1 MNDEVATGH
10 AVVLLGLDLAVPYLP
25 ELCYLAGA
33 ILILLGW
40 VGWLRGCRWSPG
52 SIFLLIGHPQYLGV
66 LLIALGLFIRWA
78 TLPFLS
84 IWPLLI
90 LLSSWVAGQ
99 DRFGPERGLHE
110 ALRGYGDGAVSL
122 LSRLQARCR

>member
-1 MNDEVATGH
+1 MT
-10 AVVLLGLDLAVPYLP
+10 LLGLDLAAPYPP
-25 ELCYLAGA
+25 ELCYLTGA
-33 ILILLGW
+33 VLILLGW
-40 VGWLRGCRWSPG
+40 VGWRRGCRRPTG
-52 SIFLLIGHPQYLGV
+52 PTLLLVRHPQYLGV

-122 LSRLQARCR
+122 LSRLQARRR